1 MSLLSF
7 HRALITVA
15 IVFCVGYG
23 VWEITRHFGSPGDGS
38 FLVGSI
44 FVGLGGGLAWYL
56 SRLDRILGYPP
67 ADQGGSDQGA
77 SR

>member
-1 MSLLSF
+1 MSLLTF
-7 HRALITVA
+7 HRGLITVA

-38 FLVGSI
+38 FLVGSL
-44 FVGLGGGLAWYL
+44 FVVLGGGLAWYL
-56 SRLDRILGYPP
+56 ARLNRILGYPTA
-67 ADQGGSDQGA
+67 ADRGSDQGV